1 MAAEHL
7 ALVETLTSL
16 ASVRKSWSGATQG
29 GDFNHGGI
37 GANRSRNLYERQAK
51 RERASTP
58 VRDTE
63 LINQRGRH
71 SGCHACVLA
80 ALREQTPDLP
90 DEQMVHQPHGAQP
103 GNQTSRNT
111 ADGECNRNMR

>member
-63 LINQRGRH
+63 LINQRVATPGATPVYWRRFANKRRISPKSRWFISH
-71 SGCHACVLA
+71 MAPNQATRPA
-80 ALREQTPDLP
+80 AILP
-90 DEQMVHQPHGAQP
+90 TVSAIG
-103 GNQTSRNT
+103 T
-111 ADGECNRNMR
+111 